1 MNPAKT
7 ASKKRPAPGTT
18 SPQQRPAP
26 NTGRQDSS
34 NPSDISQMSNDQFL
48 AWGSPTNTLPYTD
61 SNNAFGNENDMTR
74 QRQPIPSTAQPSN
87 QLVRRNQDPYLIDKP
102 LDQSLWQKQAP
113 ETSSAP
119 WVHEKD
125 DRDLKKRALRA
136 REEAIAKKKQIPPF
150 IQKLS
155 R

>member
-1 MNPAKT
+1 MNPART
-7 ASKKRPAPGTT
+7 AFNKRPAPGTT
-18 SPQQRPAP
+18 PPQQRPAL
-26 NTGRQDSS
+26 NTGHQDFS
-34 NPSDISQMSNDQFL
+34 NPPDISQMSNDQFL
-48 AWGSPTNTLPYTD
+48 AWGSPTNALPYND
-61 SNNAFGNENDMTR
+61 AHNAFGNENDVTR
-74 QRQPIPSTAQPSN
+74 QRQPFPSTTQPSN
-87 QLVRRNQDPYLIDKP
+87 QLVRRNQDSYLIDKP
-102 LDQSLWQKQAP
+102 LDQSLWPNQAP